1 MITDGSEGKEE
12 TLGARRNLDASLG
25 AEEKKQPSV
34 AQSPVKPDPKRPR
47 KYMAPQQEA
56 GSMEEVHQD
65 Q

>member
-12 TLGARRNLDASLG
+12 TPGARRNLDASLA
-25 AEEKKQPSV
+25 AEGMKQPGV
-34 AQSPVKPDPKRPR
+34 AHSPVKPDPKRPR
-47 KYMAPQQEA
+47 KDLAPQQEA